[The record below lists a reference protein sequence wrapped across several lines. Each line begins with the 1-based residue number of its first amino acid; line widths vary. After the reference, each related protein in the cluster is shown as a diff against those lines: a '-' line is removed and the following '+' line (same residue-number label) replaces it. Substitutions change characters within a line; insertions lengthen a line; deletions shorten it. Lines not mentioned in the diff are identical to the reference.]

1 MEDHADAVLNDG
13 LSGAM
18 QSQFDADTIAG
29 AQLLTR
35 TQDRAVGTVTKEHTQ
50 IVRTFICTSNQN
62 I

>member
-1 MEDHADAVLNDG
+1 MEDHADAVLDDG

-35 TQDRAVGTVTKEHTQ
+35 TQDRAVGTVTKEHT
-50 IVRTFICTSNQN
+50 
-62 I
+62 